1 MVAKPGNDRE
11 ECIDSASWASIL
23 RGFEAR
29 DRLVRGLSSGNA
41 PENLTHSVYK
51 PLWPLISRLAAILVV
66 DSHYLPESDVRKRP
80 EYICEAFQRLIIQF
94 LDSNRDK
101 DFMTRRVARS
111 LRRVQRVPQ
120 SDAPTVT
127 PSQQRDGSDR
137 VVEVKRRRPE
147 SFVCAIFE
155 FLLFLLLYLQLTGG
169 RY

>member
-1 MVAKPGNDRE
+1 
-11 ECIDSASWASIL
+11 
-23 RGFEAR
+23 
-29 DRLVRGLSSGNA
+29 
-41 PENLTHSVYK
+41 
-51 PLWPLISRLAAILVV
+51 VV

-80 EYICEAFQRLIIQF
+80 EYICEAFQRLILQF

-101 DFMTRRVARS
+101 DFMTCRVARS
-111 LRRVQRVPQ
+111 LRRVEGVSQ
-120 SDAPTVT
+120 SHATTVT

-169 RY
+169 R